1 LADTPTK
8 SFYLDTMRNP
18 NMKKT
23 IFRLF
28 VLFCILGPGL
38 VLAQN
43 PLIMNQFTADP
54 TARVFEGKVYVYP
67 SHDVNCGT
75 DWFCMKDYHVFSS
88 ENLLDWTD
96 HGVIVTQEKVAWV
109 DSTKNSMWAPD
120 CYEKGGKYYFYFP
133 AIAHSNT
140 GVQGMSIG
148 VAISEAPYGPF
159 TPEPEPIKGV
169 SGIDPNVFI
178 DKDGQAYLFWASM
191 EALLGAKLKENMLE
205 LASKPQQINSL
216 PEGMKEGPFLF
227 ERNGIY
233 YFTFPH
239 VIERTEALVYSMGR
253 NPLGPF
259 EYKGIIMDEHPS
271 GCWTNHHSILEYKGQ
286 WYLFYHHN
294 DLSPQFDKNR
304 SIRADRF
311 FFNED
316 GMIQKVIP
324 TLRGV
329 GIVQATDK
337 IQIDRYSNI
346 SEKGAAIT
354 FLDAN
359 HTLLGWKT
367 ILTTKDAWIGF
378 NRVDFGEGDFKS
390 VDLRVLSETG
400 STIELQVGEKDA
412 LVTVKSEIPMSKDWQ
427 IVNTGI
433 KDVPPGIHNI
443 GVFLR
448 DLGRVE
454 IDWVRFK

>member
-1 LADTPTK
+1 
-8 SFYLDTMRNP
+8 
-18 NMKKT
+18 MKKI
-23 IFRLF
+23 IFGL
-28 VLFCILGPGL
+28 LMSFCILGPGF

-43 PLIMNQFTADP
+43 PLIMDQFTADP

-96 HGVIVTQEKVAWV
+96 HGVIVTQERVAWV
-109 DSTKNSMWAPD
+109 DSSKNSMWAPD

-133 AIAHSNT
+133 ALAHPST
-140 GVQGMSIG
+140 GIKGMAIG
-148 VAISEAPYGPF
+148 VAVSDTPYGPF

-178 DKDGQAYLFWASM
+178 DKDGQAYLYWASM
-191 EALLGAKLKENMLE
+191 ETLLGAKLKENMLE
-205 LASKPQQINSL
+205 LATEPQPIDSL

-239 VIERTEALVYSMGR
+239 VIEKTEALVYGMGN

-271 GCWTNHHSILEYKGQ
+271 ACWTNHHSILEYKGQ

-294 DLSPQFDKNR
+294 DLSPHFDKNR
-304 SIRADRF
+304 SIRADSLI
-311 FFNED
+311 FNED
-316 GMIQKVIP
+316 GSIQKVIP

-329 GIVQATDK
+329 GLMQATEK

-346 SEKGAAIT
+346 SEEGAAIT
-354 FLDAN
+354 FLDTN
-359 HTLLGWKT
+359 NTFLGWKT
-367 ILTTKDAWIGF
+367 ILTTKDAWIKF
-378 NRVDFGEGDFKS
+378 NSVDFGEGDLES
-390 VDLRVLSETG
+390 VKLKALSETG
-400 STIELQVGEKDA
+400 STIELQVGEINA
-412 LVTVKSEIPMSKDWQ
+412 FVTLKVEIPMGRDWQ
-427 IVNTGI
+427 IVNTDI

-443 GVFLR
+443 SLI
-448 DLGRVE
+448 LKKPEKVE
-454 IDWVRFK
+454 IDWIRFE